1 MMPQTS
7 NPLRR
12 ESPTRL
18 FFRAWFTALFLVVG
32 VVAAPASVAISW
44 HSTANA
50 TNLDSTGALMGGG
63 FVFEL
68 GVFAGAFVPT
78 AANQTEW
85 EEHWHAAQQ
94 TVYNESTKRYASVFN
109 ASSNTPPFTAS
120 KAAWVW
126 GRKGGAGSEEWILFR
141 APSWTWPNTGMPG
154 PSLNPWEAK
163 DATIVVAGAINAS
176 GTPFLMQSEAV
187 ASGLDYDTW
196 RAAKLAGEP
205 LDAPGDDPD
214 GDGMTNL
221 EEFVFGSDPLVP
233 GGRPDFEQGWFETG
247 GETFRTLRIPR
258 LADRLAEIEV
268 QVSEDLVAWL
278 GGDENGEVV
287 EILEDEA
294 GFLLVRDLE
303 PVSSH
308 PTRFYRLRISLPG
321 EDG

>member
-1 MMPQTS
+1 MA
-7 NPLRR
+7 RR
-12 ESPTRL
+12 ALAGAAL
-18 FFRAWFTALFLVVG
+18 FFLAGTGPL
-32 VVAAPASVAISW
+32 AAVSPISW
-44 HSTANA
+44 SSTPGA
-50 TNLDSTGALMGGG
+50 TNLDSSGAPMDTG

-68 GVFAGAFVPT
+68 GVFEGAFEPM
-78 AANQTEW
+78 ASNRPEW
-85 EEHWHAAQQ
+85 EDHWHAAQQ
-94 TVYNESTKRYASVFN
+94 TVYNESTSRYASVYN
-109 ASSNTPPFTAS
+109 ASGNAAPFTAG
-120 KAAWVW
+120 KEAWVW

-176 GTPFLMQSEAV
+176 GAPFLMQSEAV
-187 ASGLDYDTW
+187 FFGLDYATW
-196 RAAKLAGEP
+196 RAAMLAGEP

-221 EEFVFGSDPLVP
+221 EEFVFGTDPLVP
-233 GGRPDFEQGWFETG
+233 GGRPQFEQGLFETG

-268 QVSEDLVAWL
+268 QVSEDLVAWQ
-278 GGDENGEVV
+278 GEDENGEVI
-287 EILEDEA
+287 EILENEA

-303 PVSSH
+303 PVASH
-308 PTRFYRLRISLPG
+308 PVRFYRLRISLPG